1 MQISLAKSSAL
12 AIRLTGKRLFIARL
26 VWVFV
31 LLLAV
36 GKTTLG
42 LPLFYAEKNTVCI
55 ASEQVCSQGN
65 SLNARQVQALE
76 SSGITLT
83 DYARVSVALQVSTS
97 FIWAGIGLSIFLL
110 RPKEALALIAS
121 AMMVLFMSAGYD
133 TQISIAYPSLDIPS
147 ELVFNLG
154 NILMF
159 LFIGLFPSGRFS
171 PHWMRWYW
179 FGIMVL
185 SILPSTTA
193 FVNSN
198 LGNVFYAIF
207 WLSFLV
213 LGPFSQIYR
222 YRKESNAS
230 ERQQTKLVVWG
241 FTGFAGIVIVWAVFS
256 SMLPEIGLVRIWLDK
271 FVFDFGALLIPLSI
285 GLSVLRYRLWDI
297 DVFIRRTLQYTI
309 LTGLL
314 AMIYFGSVVL
324 AQRVA
329 IVWTGSGDSPLIV
342 VVSTLLVAAL
352 FNPLRRR
359 VQAFIDRR
367 FFRQKY
373 DAIQTLAAFTQVAR
387 DETRLDALVPALLQ
401 VVKESMQ
408 PEQAWLWLK
417 KE

>member
-1 MQISLAKSSAL
+1 
-12 AIRLTGKRLFIARL
+12 
-26 VWVFV
+26 
-31 LLLAV
+31 
-36 GKTTLG
+36 
-42 LPLFYAEKNTVCI
+42 
-55 ASEQVCSQGN
+55 
-65 SLNARQVQALE
+65 
-76 SSGITLT
+76 
-83 DYARVSVALQVSTS
+83 
-97 FIWAGIGLSIFLL
+97 
-110 RPKEALALIAS
+110 
-121 AMMVLFMSAGYD
+121 
-133 TQISIAYPSLDIPS
+133 
-147 ELVFNLG
+147 
-154 NILMF
+154 
-159 LFIGLFPSGRFS
+159 
-171 PHWMRWYW
+171 MRWYW

-401 VVKESMQ
+401 VVKASMQ

-417 KE
+417 KKQ